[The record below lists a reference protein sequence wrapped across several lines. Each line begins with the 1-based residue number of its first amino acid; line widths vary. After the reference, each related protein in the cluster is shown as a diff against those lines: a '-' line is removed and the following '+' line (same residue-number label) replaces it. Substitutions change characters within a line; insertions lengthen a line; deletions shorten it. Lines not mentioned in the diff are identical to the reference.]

1 MGCLDLTRMGFV
13 AFPIPRALAIEKWSG
28 LGRVDGTFDCHKTA
42 FVTKLI
48 NACILYHIR
57 WDNLIFL
64 CPLRYDT
71 PLQVRSRIACET
83 VANRMPTV
91 GWGQTVGY

>member
-57 WDNLIFL
+57 WDNLIF
-64 CPLRYDT
+64 PY
-71 PLQVRSRIACET
+71 P
-83 VANRMPTV
+83 
-91 GWGQTVGY
+91 